1 MNTDDSGFVRIRLTE
16 QYCRNIIIY
25 LFHLSLCMKGA
36 ALWLP
41 LGMFLVSGIIL
52 LNWQSSEATDLSN
65 FTVSANSTSG
75 IIEEEKEEDEINA
88 TTPTDIKTEQLA
100 NTSK

>member
-1 MNTDDSGFVRIRLTE
+1 
-16 QYCRNIIIY
+16 
-25 LFHLSLCMKGA
+25 MKGT

-41 LGMFLVSGIIL
+41 LGMFVVTGIIL
-52 LNWQSSEATDLSN
+52 LNGQSSEATDLSN

-75 IIEEEKEEDEINA
+75 LIEEEKEEDEINA

>member
-1 MNTDDSGFVRIRLTE
+1 
-16 QYCRNIIIY
+16 
-25 LFHLSLCMKGA
+25 MKGT
-36 ALWLP
+36 ALWLL
-41 LGMFLVSGIIL
+41 LGMFVVTGIIL
-52 LNWQSSEATDLSN
+52 LNGQSSEATDLSN

-75 IIEEEKEEDEINA
+75 LIEEEKEEDEINA